1 MKKTIN
7 MLSRAGTIKGQGVS
21 SAHDEMVGLVKT
33 ELADYFEVVNGYFK
47 NGDITHYHTVNLE
60 YFFKIPFAKFRGV
73 TVGYVHFLP
82 ETIEGSI
89 KLAKVCKHVF
99 YRYLIRFYK
108 SMDYLVVVNPYFID
122 LLKKYG
128 IERDKVVYIPNYVDD
143 SMFFP
148 VSAEEKLSLRDQYGI
163 SRDKFT
169 IMCAGQLQTRKGI
182 FDFVETA
189 KQMPDKQFIWA
200 GGFSFGKITDG
211 YSEIKAIVDNPP
223 ENVKFLGI
231 LDREKMNGIY
241 NMADVMFLAS
251 FEELFPMTIL
261 EAMNCGVPLL
271 LRDLDIYEN
280 ILFDFY
286 QKGSSVG
293 DFVAIINRLAE
304 DKDYYQMAV
313 EQSYKGHIFY
323 SKEHV
328 SDMWKNFY
336 LRIASEM
343 EKVHN
348 YA

>member
-1 MKKTIN
+1 
-7 MLSRAGTIKGQGVS
+7 
-21 SAHDEMVGLVKT
+21 
-33 ELADYFEVVNGYFK
+33 
-47 NGDITHYHTVNLE
+47 
-60 YFFKIPFAKFRGV
+60 
-73 TVGYVHFLP
+73 
-82 ETIEGSI
+82 
-89 KLAKVCKHVF
+89 
-99 YRYLIRFYK
+99 
-108 SMDYLVVVNPYFID
+108 MDYLVVVNPYFID